1 MANRLDRRRLNPG
14 MSTYSK
20 YDKAIGSWRAN
31 KPLWPG
37 INVCQLK
44 RPDIRMQSCH
54 VCQIRLL
61 ANEEES
67 IYGRSLL
74 LFLIRIA
81 ILVKLAVSV

>member
-1 MANRLDRRRLNPG
+1 

-37 INVCQLK
+37 INGCQLK

-54 VCQIRLL
+54 VCHSSLL
-61 ANEEES
+61 ANEGES
-67 IYGRSLL
+67 IYGHDYMTIMQWPMDRLRHEL
-74 LFLIRIA
+74 QEP
-81 ILVKLAVSV
+81 AVRPVFK